1 MGIGDWGLGIGDW
14 ELGQIPNPQSPIPNP
29 QSPGYYNIHFKEIIL
44 NYINKKNMNLVSHF
58 NKKKL
63 KFTNSSISSLKSV
76 RNSKLL
82 KINHSINK
90 EYFKIPHS
98 IKRLPKI
105 KNDIIRNKKNSEN
118 KLISNNSQ
126 NQKSI
131 NEEKLSFINLSNNS
145 IFKMNSNI
153 ISMKRPLLLC
163 NKKKPVI
170 NYSKLNNL
178 HFESQSQ
185 ISNVKSKK
193 SKENQ
198 IKHKAENLK
207 SVKSEVTNDNTK
219 IFIKTVNVYF
229 KNNIKSSEN
238 NDEFQLPKNKNQFP
252 KTKSMF
258 MTGVNFLVNHNKNS
272 NITNINN
279 KLKSELNENINNND
293 NVKSFN
299 SISFRELLKHIEEN
313 KKKIIDN
320 QNDIENMLKTAKDTH
335 NETSK
340 CHHLNKII

>member
-1 MGIGDWGLGIGDW
+1 M
-14 ELGQIPNPQSPIPNP
+14 S
-29 QSPGYYNIHFKEIIL
+29 
-44 NYINKKNMNLVSHF
+44 LVSHF
-58 NKKKL
+58 NKKRL
-63 KFTNSSISSLKSV
+63 KFTNSSSLKSV
-76 RNSKLL
+76 RSSQLL
-82 KINHSINK
+82 KINNGINK

-105 KNDIIRNKKNSEN
+105 KNDIIRNKRNSEN
-118 KLISNNSQ
+118 KIISNNSQ

-131 NEEKLSFINLSNNS
+131 NEEKLSFINISNNS

-170 NYSKLNNL
+170 YYNKLNNY
-178 HFESQSQ
+178 FENQ
-185 ISNVKSKK
+185 ISNVDNRKNKENQTKHSK
-193 SKENQ
+193 SKEK
-198 IKHKAENLK
+198 IEKAENLK
-207 SVKSEVTNDNTK
+207 SVKSAVTNDNTK

-238 NDEFQLPKNKNQFP
+238 NDEFQMPKYQNQFP

-258 MTGVNFLVNHNKNS
+258 MTGMNFLVNHNKNS

-279 KLKSELNENINNND
+279 KVKIELNENINNNE
-293 NVKSFN
+293 NIKSFN
-299 SISFRELLKHIEEN
+299 YISFRELLKHIEEN
-313 KKKIIDN
+313 KRKIIDN

-335 NETSK
+335 NEISK
-340 CHHLNKII
+340 CHHFNKII